1 MRILLG
7 TAQWGWTV
15 DRPAAFALLDAWLQA
30 GETEID
36 AATNYP
42 IDKNPDHF
50 RLSEQILLEY
60 LRAHGLQQLAV
71 TMKIGSLNNL
81 RTPDVNL
88 APSFLR
94 MMTEEYLR
102 LFGSNLRGMMVHWDN
117 RADERNIRQ
126 TLEALNAISQEFGLQ
141 PGLSGIKHPE
151 VYAEANKDYGLTF
164 DMQVKHNVFQ
174 SDYTR
179 YAPLH
184 QAGHRFLAY
193 GINGGGIRL
202 HADYREDSTYLARG
216 GDPDSVAARL
226 AFLRARLPDWN
237 IAFVR
242 PPIQTMNH
250 LGLIHAVL
258 HPGIDGMV
266 LGASAPAQLAQTLA
280 FIRNIEAFDYSDVF
294 KGLKA

>member
-15 DRPAAFALLDAWLQA
+15 DRPTAFALLDAWLQA
-30 GETEID
+30 GESEID

-42 IDKNPDHF
+42 IDKNPEHF

-60 LRAHGLQQLAV
+60 IQAHGLQQLAV

-81 RTPDVNL
+81 RTPDANL
-88 APSFLR
+88 SPSFLR
-94 MMTEEYLR
+94 MMAEEYLR
-102 LFGSNLRGMMVHWDN
+102 LFGRNLRGWMIHWDN
-117 RADERNIRQ
+117 RADEALIRQ
-126 TLEALNAISQEFGLQ
+126 TMEALSAVSLEFGLQ

-151 VYAEANKDYGLTF
+151 VYALVNKDYGLTF
-164 DMQVKHNVFQ
+164 DIQCKHNVFQ
-174 SDYTR
+174 SDYDR

-184 QAGHRFLAY
+184 HAGHHFLAY

-226 AFLRARLPDWN
+226 AFLRTRVPEWN

-250 LGLIHAVL
+250 LGLIHAAL
-258 HPGIDGMV
+258 HPGIDGIL
-266 LGASAPAQLAQTLA
+266 LGASTPAQVEQTLS
-280 FIRNIEAFDYSDVF
+280 FIRNIEAFDYTDVF
-294 KGLKA
+294 KGLKV